1 LANSGVAILG
11 IYVADLA
18 FRAARQPIM
27 GETLLGSSFVMGPGG
42 KGSNQTV
49 AAARA
54 GAAVTFITKLGKDDF
69 GSRALAMF
77 AAEGVSVRAEQV
89 TDNSTGAAYI
99 FVQDGTGAN
108 AIIVVAGAAGTISID
123 EVERNR
129 DAIENAAVFMTQ
141 LEQPIPAAMRAL
153 EIARAA
159 GVTTILNPAPAA
171 PLDDAIYKLCDY
183 VTPNESEATM
193 LTGVEVVDLASAR
206 KAADVLLRKGV
217 GSALITLGSNGSLLH
232 SRERSL
238 HIPVVTAG
246 KVVDTTGAGDAFNG
260 GFAAALARGDSAE
273 VAARFGSAAA
283 GISVTRPGT
292 APSMPM
298 RAETEA
304 LLRAK
309 NGSLVSTPLPPYV
322 TSL

>member
-18 FRAARQPIM
+18 FRAARQPVM

-159 GVTTILNPAPAA
+159 GVTTILNTAPAA

-183 VTPNESEATM
+183 VTPNESEASM

-217 GSALITLGSNGSLLH
+217 GTALITLGSNGSLLH
-232 SRERSL
+232 SGRTSL
-238 HIPVVTAG
+238 HIPVFNAG

-260 GFAAALARGDSAE
+260 GFAAALARGDSPE
-273 VAARFGSAAA
+273 VAARFGSGAA
-283 GISVTRPGT
+283 GISVTRAGT

-304 LLRAK
+304 LLKA
-309 NGSLVSTPLPPYV
+309 T
-322 TSL
+322 

>member
-1 LANSGVAILG
+1 MTKSGVAILG

-18 FRAARQPIM
+18 FRAARQPVM

-69 GSRALAMF
+69 GDRALAMY
-77 AAEGVSVRAEQV
+77 AQEVVTVRAEQV

-108 AIIVVAGAAGTISID
+108 AIIVVPGAAGTISVD
-123 EVERNR
+123 DVERNR
-129 DAIENAAVFMTQ
+129 DAIETAAVFMTQ
-141 LEQPIPAAMRAL
+141 LEQPIPAATRAL
-153 EIARAA
+153 QIARAA

-171 PLDDAIYKLCDY
+171 PLDNAIYKFCDY
-183 VTPNESEATM
+183 VTPNESEASM
-193 LTGVEVVDLASAR
+193 LTGIEVVDLASAR
-206 KAADVLLRKGV
+206 KAAEVFLQKGV
-217 GSALITLGSNGSLLH
+217 GTALITLGSNGSLLH
-232 SRERSL
+232 TRGMSL
-238 HIPVVTAG
+238 HIPVFAAG

-260 GFAAALARGDSAE
+260 GFAAALARGDSPE
-273 VAARFGSAAA
+273 IAARFGSATA

-298 RAETEA
+298 REETEA
-304 LLRAK
+304 LLARHA
-309 NGSLVSTPLPPYV
+309 SAT
-322 TSL
+322 

>member
-1 LANSGVAILG
+1 MTKSGVAILG

-18 FRAARQPIM
+18 FRAARQPVV
-27 GETLLGSSFVMGPGG
+27 GETLLGTSFVMGPGG

-69 GSRALAMF
+69 GDRALAMY
-77 AAEGVSVRAEQV
+77 AQEAVTVRAEQV

-108 AIIVVAGAAGTISID
+108 AIIVVPGAAGTISVD
-123 EVERNR
+123 DVERNR
-129 DAIENAAVFMTQ
+129 DAIETAAVFMTQ
-141 LEQPIPAAMRAL
+141 LEQPIPAATRAL
-153 EIARAA
+153 QIARAA

-171 PLDDAIYKLCDY
+171 PLDNAIYKFCDY
-183 VTPNESEATM
+183 VTPNESEASM
-193 LTGVEVVDLASAR
+193 LTGIEVVDLASAR
-206 KAADVLLRKGV
+206 KAAEVFLQKGV
-217 GSALITLGSNGSLLH
+217 GTALITLGSNGSLLH
-232 SRERSL
+232 TRGMSL
-238 HIPVVTAG
+238 HIPVFAAG

-260 GFAAALARGDSAE
+260 GFAAALARGDSPE
-273 VAARFGSAAA
+273 IAARFGSATA

-298 RAETEA
+298 REETEA
-304 LLRAK
+304 LLARHA
-309 NGSLVSTPLPPYV
+309 SAT
-322 TSL
+322 

>member
-1 LANSGVAILG
+1 MPKSGVAILG

-27 GETLLGSSFVMGPGG
+27 GETILGSSFAMGPGG

-69 GSRALAMF
+69 GDRALAMY
-77 AAEGVSVRAEQV
+77 AAEGVTVKAEQV

-108 AIIVVAGAAGTISID
+108 AIIVVAGAAGTISVD
-123 EVERNR
+123 DVERNR
-129 DAIENAAVFMTQ
+129 AAIENAAVFMTQ
-141 LEQPIPAAMRAL
+141 LEQPIPAALRGL

-159 GVTTILNPAPAA
+159 GTTTILNTAPAA

-183 VTPNESEATM
+183 VTPNESEATL
-193 LTGVEVVDLASAR
+193 LTGIEVVDVDSAR
-206 KAADVLLRKGV
+206 KAADVLLGKGV
-217 GSALITLGSNGSLLH
+217 GSVLITLGGNGSLLH
-232 SRERSL
+232 TRQKSL
-238 HIPVVTAG
+238 HIPVFSVG

-260 GFAAALARGDSAE
+260 GFAAALARGATPE
-273 VAARFGSAAA
+273 EAARYGSATA

-298 RAETEA
+298 RVETEA
-304 LLRAK
+304 LLAK
-309 NGSLVSTPLPPYV
+309 A
-322 TSL
+322 

>member
-1 LANSGVAILG
+1 MAKSGVTILG

-18 FRAARQPIM
+18 FRAARQPVM

-54 GAAVTFITKLGKDDF
+54 GAAVTLITKLGKDDF
-69 GSRALAMF
+69 GDRALAMY
-77 AAEGVSVRAEQV
+77 AAEGVTVRAEQV

-108 AIIVVAGAAGTISID
+108 AIIVVAGAAGTISAGD
-123 EVERNR
+123 VERNR
-129 DAIENAAVFMTQ
+129 DAIENARVFMTQ
-141 LEQPIPAAMRAL
+141 LEQPIPAAMRGL

-159 GVTTILNPAPAA
+159 GTTTILNTAPAA
-171 PLDDAIYKLCDY
+171 PLDDAIYRLCDY
-183 VTPNESEATM
+183 VTPNESEASL
-193 LTGVEVVDLASAR
+193 LTGVEVVDVATAR
-206 KAADVLLRKGV
+206 KAGDVLLKKGV
-217 GSALITLGSNGSLLH
+217 GSVLITLGGNGSLLH
-232 SRERSL
+232 GADQSL
-238 HIPVVTAG
+238 HIPVFSVG

-260 GFAAALARGDSAE
+260 GFAAALARGESPEA
-273 VAARFGSAAA
+273 AARFGSATA

-298 RAETEA
+298 RSETEA
-304 LLRAK
+304 LLSRK
-309 NGSLVSTPLPPYV
+309 
-322 TSL
+322 